1 MAWRIVSCCCLIF
14 YFSNYD
20 FVQADENAANLNNLA
35 DENWCISENL
45 RITNGEE
52 TPKRV
57 LKANLGFGWDNLQKK
72 IRLPVSS
79 LNFLGCNM
87 TADYSY
93 IIPDGVYSIILNRRS
108 KVISKTDS
116 KQRFEMEHEMT
127 DKTSSGF
134 SIPRIFSVQPI
145 PMPLI
150 GLNSLYSGV
159 NYEDSTMN
167 ASLFNSKDIFESYHL
182 LFDVSDLSLT
192 DSFRE
197 AITELA
203 IAMQSNQVLFRIEEF
218 FIFLVLLDLVLSV

>member
-14 YFSNYD
+14 YFSNYG
-20 FVQADENAANLNNLA
+20 FVQADENAAN
-35 DENWCISENL
+35 WCISEH
-45 RITNGEE
+45 RIGKGEKAS
-52 TPKRV
+52 KRA
-57 LKANLGFGWDNLQKK
+57 LKANLGFGWDNLQKR
-72 IRLPVSS
+72 IRLPVSP

-93 IIPDGVYSIILNRRS
+93 IIPDGVYSIILDRRS
-108 KVISKTDS
+108 TAISETDIS
-116 KQRFEMEHEMT
+116 QEFEMEHEMT
-127 DKTSSGF
+127 DKIPSGF
-134 SIPRIFSVQPI
+134 SIPPIFSVQPI

-218 FIFLVLLDLVLSV
+218 SFFLVLLDLVLSV